1 MFAHESQLSNA
12 VDDPAVV
19 ALNVGKDY
27 ILKGAAAEDGRSFWK
42 HKRART
48 VDALRGITFVA
59 KKGESIGII
68 GRNGSGKSTL
78 LRIIAGSEA
87 PTAGTIHV
95 ANQPTLLGVAPA
107 LQSWLTGEQ
116 NAYLGL
122 LALGM
127 SPEAAKETVPEIIK
141 WTELGEAATRP
152 MGTYSSGMGSKL
164 SFAIST
170 AVKPEILLVDEALST
185 GDSAFGAKA
194 QERMNSLLAD
204 AGNIFLVS
212 HSLSTIQQNCDR
224 CIWIHRG
231 DMIADG
237 PTEAV
242 TAQYAEFSEL
252 FRNGAEVKAFE
263 FLQDTRRQLHQ
274 MKVQTIKDKFSVSSS
289 HAYISGRIGQ
299 I

>member
-1 MFAHESQLSNA
+1 MSASEKRIEH
-12 VDDPAVV
+12 PAVV
-19 ALNVGKDY
+19 AQNIGKEY
-27 ILKGAAAEDGRSFWK
+27 VLTGAQASDGHSFWK
-42 HKRART
+42 QQRKRT
-48 VDALRGITFVA
+48 VDALRGVTFVA
-59 KKGESIGII
+59 EKGESIGII

-107 LQSWLTGEQ
+107 LQGWLTGEQ

-127 SPEAAKETVPEIIK
+127 PPEEAKDTVPDIIK

-152 MGTYSSGMGSKL
+152 MATYSSGMGSKL

-170 AVKPEILLVDEALST
+170 AVRPEILLVDEALST

-194 QERMNSLLAD
+194 QERMDSLLSD

-212 HSLSTIQQNCDR
+212 HALPTIQQNCDR

-237 PTEAV
+237 PTETV
-242 TAQYAEFSEL
+242 TAQYAEFSEM
-252 FRNGAEVKAFE
+252 FREGAEVKAFE
-263 FLQDTRRQLHQ
+263 FLQETRRQLPHLNLQ
-274 MKVQTIKDKFSVSSS
+274 ATK
-289 HAYISGRIGQ
+289 G
-299 I
+299 

>member
-1 MFAHESQLSNA
+1 MSAHNTQTTQDPARVE
-12 VDDPAVV
+12 DPAVV
-19 ALNVGKDY
+19 AQNIGKDY
-27 ILKGAAAEDGRSFWK
+27 ILKGAAASDGRSFWQQ
-42 HKRART
+42 KRSRT
-48 VDALRGITFVA
+48 VDALRGVTFVA
-59 KKGESIGII
+59 RKGESIGII

-107 LQSWLTGEQ
+107 LQGWLTGEQ

-127 SPEAAKETVPEIIK
+127 PPEEAKETVPDIIK

-170 AVKPEILLVDEALST
+170 AVRPEILLVDEALST

-194 QERMNSLLAD
+194 QERMDSLLSD

-212 HSLSTIQQNCDR
+212 HALPTIQQNCDR

-237 PTEAV
+237 PTEIV
-242 TAQYAEFSEL
+242 TAQYAEFSEM
-252 FRNGAEVKAFE
+252 FREGAEVKAFE
-263 FLQDTRRQLHQ
+263 FVQETRRQLPDLNL
-274 MKVQTIKDKFSVSSS
+274 QTTKS
-289 HAYISGRIGQ
+289 
-299 I
+299 

>member
-1 MFAHESQLSNA
+1 MFAPESQESPTVEN
-12 VDDPAVV
+12 PAVV
-19 ALNVGKDY
+19 AQKVGKDY
-27 ILKGAAAEDGRSFWK
+27 LLTGAAASDGRTFWK
-42 HKRART
+42 QKRTRT
-48 VDALRGITFVA
+48 VDALRDITFVA
-59 KKGESIGII
+59 RKGESIGII

-95 ANQPTLLGVAPA
+95 ASQPTLLGVAPA

-127 SPEAAKETVPEIIK
+127 APQEAKETVPDIIK

-170 AVKPEILLVDEALST
+170 AVRPEILLVDEALST

-194 QERMNSLLAD
+194 QERMNNLLAD

-212 HSLSTIQQNCDR
+212 HALPTIRQNCDR
-224 CIWIHRG
+224 CLWIHRG

-237 PTEAV
+237 PTDVV
-242 TAQYAEFSEL
+242 TAQYAEFSQL
-252 FRNGAEVKAFE
+252 FRDGAEVKAFE
-263 FLQDTRRQLHQ
+263 FLQETRRLLPGLKLQ
-274 MKVQTIKDKFSVSSS
+274 MTR
-289 HAYISGRIGQ
+289 G
-299 I
+299 

>member
-1 MFAHESQLSNA
+1 MSVSDKR
-12 VDDPAVV
+12 VYKPAVV
-19 ALNVGKDY
+19 ARNIGKKY
-27 ILKGAAAEDGRSFWK
+27 VLTGAQASNGQSFWRQQRK
-42 HKRART
+42 RT
-48 VDALRGITFVA
+48 VDALRGVNFVA

-78 LRIIAGSEA
+78 LRVIAGSEA
-87 PTAGTIHV
+87 PTSGTIHV
-95 ANQPTLLGVAPA
+95 ACQPTLLGVAPA

-127 SPEAAKETVPEIIK
+127 PPEEAKDKVPEIIK

-170 AVKPEILLVDEALST
+170 AVRPEILLVDEALST

-194 QERMNSLLAD
+194 KERMDSLLSD

-212 HSLSTIQQNCDR
+212 HALPTIQQNCDR
-224 CIWIHRG
+224 CIWLHSG
-231 DMIADG
+231 DLIVDG
-237 PTEAV
+237 PTDSVASLYSDFSNAV
-242 TAQYAEFSEL
+242 KLGDERMACEIISTAKRGNES
-252 FRNGAEVKAFE
+252 
-263 FLQDTRRQLHQ
+263 
-274 MKVQTIKDKFSVSSS
+274 
-289 HAYISGRIGQ
+289 
-299 I
+299 

>member
-1 MFAHESQLSNA
+1 MSACKAQLSRTIK
-12 VDDPAVV
+12 DPAVV
-19 ALNVGKDY
+19 ASDIGKNY
-27 ILKGAAAEDGRSFWK
+27 TLKGAAASDGRSFWK
-42 HKRART
+42 QKRSRT
-48 VDALRGITFVA
+48 VDALRGVTFVA
-59 KKGESIGII
+59 EKGESIGII

-78 LRIIAGSEA
+78 LRVIAGSEA

-95 ANQPTLLGVAPA
+95 ANHPTLLGVAPA

-127 SPEAAKETVPEIIK
+127 PREKAKETVPDIIK

-170 AVKPEILLVDEALST
+170 AVRPEILLVDEALST

-212 HSLSTIQQNCDR
+212 HALPTIQQNCDR

-237 PTEAV
+237 PTDTV
-242 TAQYAEFSEL
+242 TSQYAEFSQL
-252 FRNGAEVKAFE
+252 LRDGAEVKALE
-263 FLQDTRRQLHQ
+263 FLQETRHQLPYRSLQ
-274 MKVQTIKDKFSVSSS
+274 MTR
-289 HAYISGRIGQ
+289 G
-299 I
+299 

>member
-1 MFAHESQLSNA
+1 MSVNNRDNVA
-12 VDDPAVV
+12 VEREITRIDNPAVV
-19 ALNVGKDY
+19 AQNIGKDY
-27 ILKGAAAEDGRSFWK
+27 LLKGASANAGRGLGRQNRS
-42 HKRART
+42 RT
-48 VDALRGITFVA
+48 VDALRSVSFVA
-59 KKGESIGII
+59 GKGESIGIV

-78 LRIIAGSEA
+78 LRIVSGSEA
-87 PTAGTIHV
+87 PTSGMIHV
-95 ANQPTLLGVAPA
+95 SSQPTLLGVAPA

-127 SPEAAKETVPEIIK
+127 QAEEARDTVPEIIE
-141 WTELGEAATRP
+141 WAELGEAATRP

-170 AVKPEILLVDEALST
+170 AVRPEILLVDEALST

-194 QERMNSLLAD
+194 QKRMDSLLED

-212 HSLSTIQQNCDR
+212 HALDTVKRNCDR

-237 PTEAV
+237 PTDEV
-242 TAQYAEFSEL
+242 ISQYSNFSDLLRKGEDSKSL
-252 FRNGAEVKAFE
+252 E
-263 FLQDTRRQLHQ
+263 FLEE
-274 MKVQTIKDKFSVSSS
+274 VQAELPILEIRTT
-289 HAYISGRIGQ
+289 
-299 I
+299 

>member
-1 MFAHESQLSNA
+1 MSARNPQLSRMIE
-12 VDDPAVV
+12 DPAVV
-19 ALNVGKDY
+19 ALNVGKNY
-27 ILKGAAAEDGRSFWK
+27 ILRGAAASDGRSFWK
-42 HKRART
+42 QKRSRT
-48 VDALRGITFVA
+48 VDALRGISFVA
-59 KKGESIGII
+59 RKGESIGII

-107 LQSWLTGEQ
+107 LQGWLTGEQ

-127 SPEAAKETVPEIIK
+127 DPEGAKETVPDIIK

-170 AVKPEILLVDEALST
+170 AVRPEILLVDEALST

-194 QERMNSLLAD
+194 QERMDSLLQD

-212 HSLSTIQQNCDR
+212 HALETIKQNCDR

-231 DMIADG
+231 DMIGDG
-237 PTEAV
+237 STEEI
-242 TAQYAEFSEL
+242 TDRYSEFSQL
-252 FRNGAEVKAFE
+252 FRDGAEVKAFE
-263 FLQDTRRQLHQ
+263 VLQETQRQ
-274 MKVQTIKDKFSVSSS
+274 FPP
-289 HAYISGRIGQ
+289 Q
-299 I
+299 ILRTTTG